1 VSASFKPKCTK
12 IYIYGTLVMSMLK
25 NSLVETTVSSVVD
38 LPTVITKLR
47 QNKVGFMSRKLMSRA
62 AMSRDVYVQARLG

>member
-1 VSASFKPKCTK
+1 
-12 IYIYGTLVMSMLK
+12 MSMLK

-47 QNKVGFMSRKLMSRA
+47 QNKLRFMSRKRMSRA
-62 AMSRDVYVQARLG
+62 PMSRDVYVQARLD